1 MSRFLHDLRISF
13 ELHLK
18 SLSERINATSPKM
31 QPGNPQEPESVLPR
45 KRVSSFGRFIKR
57 TYSLAKKEKE
67 STSSSVT
74 PEGVLNASTPVYARP
89 RRHHNPTEADFN
101 NHALA
106 LQTALDDAWPRRHHS
121 RYRNA
126 RALLVCWAD
135 GGSTDSHSLSP
146 SPGFSPPPSFR
157 FSSGSDEDSLAG
169 MSSDVGMITSRRT
182 IGQDMRQSQG
192 PFIPAAHQLAGVL
205 ESRYGIQSQVWMIP
219 SLESPQEMLAGK
231 VKQFVEEYGG
241 PDNLLIF
248 WYGGHAEFAGAA
260 PNEGASGGDRSVGEV
275 IWYGLRDEL
284 GISART
290 ISKTL
295 GLARADVLMLND
307 SPFAQ
312 HAYTGHICGPGSFE
326 LLGSGSTNPSNA
338 EPNPAREGSFTRTL
352 ALMLDSPFLATR
364 GVSVLELHRKLLD
377 TMSPSRTSLD
387 TASPRRTR
395 RTLPSPP
402 LSPTNA
408 ETEQQEPTRA
418 RRRRPTSSLIVARAQ
433 NTAQAPPYP
442 VYCQISQSTPLERD
456 ARRNIVLSR
465 LDTSLAAETNY
476 ARTVGEPRVK
486 LDIRLKRP
494 YLDVRRW
501 KEWVLRAPA
510 DADGIAVRVCGN
522 GEQAGFA

>member
-1 MSRFLHDLRISF
+1 MR
-13 ELHLK
+13 
-18 SLSERINATSPKM
+18 
-31 QPGNPQEPESVLPR
+31 PGNPQELEPVLPR
-45 KRVSSFGRFIKR
+45 KRASSFGRFIKK
-57 TYSLAKKEKE
+57 TYSLARKRKE
-67 STSSSVT
+67 SISSLT
-74 PEGVLNASTPVYARP
+74 AAEGVLNVNTSAYTRP
-89 RRHHNPTEADFN
+89 RRHHNPTEEDLN

-106 LQTALDDAWPRRHHS
+106 LQTSLDDTWPRRHHS
-121 RYRNA
+121 RYRNT

-135 GGSTDSHSLSP
+135 GGSTDTSMAADLHSSTP
-146 SPGFSPPPSFR
+146 SPELSPPPSFQ
-157 FSSGSDEDSLAG
+157 FSSGSDENSLAG
-169 MSSDVGMITSRRT
+169 MCSGVGMMASRRM
-182 IGQDMRQSQG
+182 IGQNMRSSQG
-192 PFIPAAHQLAGVL
+192 PFIPAAHQLADVL
-205 ESRYGIQSQVWMIP
+205 ERRYGIQSQVWMIP
-219 SLESPQEMLAGK
+219 SLESPQDMLAGK

-260 PNEGASGGDRSVGEV
+260 SNEGAPGSDRSTGEI

-312 HAYTGHICGPGSFE
+312 HAYMSHICGPGTFE
-326 LLGSGSTNPSNA
+326 LLGSGSTNPSNV

-352 ALMLDSPFLATR
+352 ALMLDSPFLAAR

-377 TMSPSRTSLD
+377 MMSPSRTSLD
-387 TASPRRTR
+387 TTSPSH
-395 RTLPSPP
+395 TLPTPP
-402 LSPTNA
+402 VSPTN
-408 ETEQQEPTRA
+408 TENRQRDTTYTH
-418 RRRRPTSSLIVARAQ
+418 RRPTSSLVVSRAQ
-433 NTAQAPPYP
+433 TTAQIPPYP

-501 KEWVLRAPA
+501 KEWILRAPA
-510 DADGIAVRVCGN
+510 DAEGVSVRFCSNEG
-522 GEQAGFA
+522 

>member
-1 MSRFLHDLRISF
+1 MSHFLRDLRISF
-13 ELHLK
+13 ELHIK
-18 SLSERINATSPKM
+18 SLSER
-31 QPGNPQEPESVLPR
+31 EPESVLPR
-45 KRVSSFGRFIKR
+45 KRASSFGRFIN

-67 STSSSVT
+67 SISSSAT
-74 PEGVLNASTPVYARP
+74 PEGVLNANAPVHTRP
-89 RRHHNPTEADFN
+89 RRHHNPTEEDLK

-106 LQTALDDAWPRRHHS
+106 LRTALDDAWPHRHNS

-135 GGSTDSHSLSP
+135 GGSADTSTAVGLHSPTPSPDLSP
-146 SPGFSPPPSFR
+146 SSSFR
-157 FSSGSDEDSLAG
+157 FSSGSDENSFAG
-169 MSSDVGMITSRRT
+169 MCSGVGMMPPRRT
-182 IGQDMRQSQG
+182 IGQDIRSSQG

-205 ESRYGIQSQVWMIP
+205 ERRYGIQSQVWMIP
-219 SLESPQEMLAGK
+219 SLESPQDMLAGK

-260 PNEGASGGDRSVGEV
+260 PNEGAPGGERSAGEI

-284 GISART
+284 GISARM

-312 HAYTGHICGPGSFE
+312 SAYMSHICGPGTFE

-377 TMSPSRTSLD
+377 MMSPNRTNLDTTSPSRT
-387 TASPRRTR
+387 
-395 RTLPSPP
+395 LPNPP
-402 LSPTNA
+402 ISPTRT
-408 ETEQQEPTRA
+408 ETEQRETTCI
-418 RRRRPTSSLIVARAQ
+418 RRRPTSSLIVARAQ
-433 NTAQAPPYP
+433 TMAQIPSYP
-442 VYCQISQSTPLERD
+442 VYCQISQSTPLVRD
-456 ARRNIVLSR
+456 VRRNIVLSR
-465 LDTSLAAETNY
+465 LDASLAAEVNH

-501 KEWVLRAPA
+501 KEWVLRAPV
-510 DADGIAVRVCGN
+510 DAEGVSVNLWSCICTCTRRP
-522 GEQAGFA
+522 